1 LTRPLNGFTVA
12 AVQMRSTSD
21 RDRNLDIAEGF
32 AAEAARRGADLIAFP
47 ENVAEVRADGSA
59 GSPGEPLEGPTARRF
74 AAMAARH
81 RAWIL
86 AGTIAL
92 RIPRARKKHNASI
105 LFAPDGSMAAV
116 YRKMHLFDVA
126 IPGRAEFRESRLIA
140 AGDTPVVASTPL
152 GVLGLSVC
160 YDLRFPELY
169 RRLALAGAKVLFVP
183 SAFTAYTGRAHWTA
197 LLRARAIENLAYA
210 VAPAQWG
217 LHHAGR
223 RSYGH
228 TSVIDPWGK
237 VIAERANGT
246 GVVLARVDLKHLDRL
261 RRELPVLRHV
271 RRELLGA
278 GPESD

>member
-1 LTRPLNGFTVA
+1 MTLPVRGFTVA
-12 AVQMRSTSD
+12 AVQMRSTND
-21 RDRNLDIAEGF
+21 RKRNLDTAEAF
-32 AAEAARRGADLIAFP
+32 AAEAAGRGADLIAFP
-47 ENVAEVRADGSA
+47 ENVAEVRAEGSV
-59 GSPGEPLEGPTARRF
+59 GSPAEPLDGPTAVRF

-92 RIPRARKKHNASI
+92 RIPRSRKRHNASI
-105 LFAPDGSMAAV
+105 LFAPDGSVAAV

-126 IPGRAEFRESRLIA
+126 IPGRAVFCESSIVV
-140 AGDTPVVASTPL
+140 AGDTPVVAPTPL
-152 GVLGLSVC
+152 GVFGLSVC

-169 RRLALAGAKVLFVP
+169 RQLALAGATVLFVP

-197 LLRARAIENLAYA
+197 LLRARAIENLAYV

-228 TSVIDPWGK
+228 TSVIDPWGR
-237 VIAERANGT
+237 VIAQRESGT
-246 GVVLARVDLKHLDRL
+246 GVVLARIDLTRVARL
-261 RRELPVLRHV
+261 RRELPALTHV
-271 RRELLGA
+271 RRELLG
-278 GPESD
+278 GRPGSD

>member
-1 LTRPLNGFTVA
+1 LTQLVRGFTVA
-12 AVQMRSTSD
+12 AVQMRSTAD
-21 RDRNLDIAEGF
+21 RRRNLETAERL
-32 AAEAARRGADLIAFP
+32 AAEAAGRGADVIAFP
-47 ENVAEVRADGSA
+47 ENVAEIRSDAGV
-59 GSPGEPLEGPTARRF
+59 GSPGEPLDGPTAQRF

-81 RAWIL
+81 RAWVL

-92 RIPRARKKHNASI
+92 RIPRSRKRHNASI
-105 LFAPDGSMAAV
+105 LFSPDGSVAAV

-126 IPGRAEFRESRLIA
+126 IPGRAVFRESRFIA
-140 AGDTPVVASTPL
+140 AGDAPVTASTPL
-152 GVLGLSVC
+152 GVFGLSVC

-169 RRLALAGAKVLFVP
+169 RQLALAGATVLFVP

-197 LLRARAIENLAYA
+197 LLRARAIENLAYV

-237 VIAERANGT
+237 VIAERASGT
-246 GVVLARVDLKHLDRL
+246 GIVLARVDLARLDRL
-261 RRELPVLRHV
+261 RRELPVLEHV
-271 RRELLGA
+271 RRELFSGR
-278 GPESD
+278 PVSD

>member
-1 LTRPLNGFTVA
+1 LTRPAHGFTVA

-21 RDRNLDIAEGF
+21 RKRNLNVAEGL
-32 AAEAARRGADLIAFP
+32 AAEAAGRGAVLAAFP
-47 ENVAEVRADGSA
+47 ENVWGGRAEGSA
-59 GSPGEPLEGPTARRF
+59 GSPAEPMDGPTARRF

-81 RAWIL
+81 HAWIL

-92 RIPRARKKHNASI
+92 RIPRSRKRHNASI
-105 LFAPDGSMAAV
+105 LFAPDGSIAAV

-126 IPGRAEFRESRLIA
+126 IPGRAVFRESSLVE

-169 RRLALAGAKVLFVP
+169 RQLALAGATVLFVP

-197 LLRARAIENLAYA
+197 LLRARAIENLAYV

-237 VIAERANGT
+237 VIAELVSGT
-246 GVVLARVDLKHLDRL
+246 GVVLARIDLARMNRL
-261 RRELPVLRHV
+261 RRELPVLTHV
-271 RRELLGA
+271 RRELLG
-278 GPESD
+278 GRPGLD